1 MQISTAMDDDAK
13 QAAEHGHR
21 FFARSVEFH
30 GATRGG
36 HAEAPHRPAH
46 RTQPERQAWVF
57 AGHGSQYSG
66 MGRGFPFDD
75 AVVRPVFEAAER
87 ISGLCLRELSRHAD
101 ANRLRAPTILE
112 PLLAAFSLAYAALL
126 RARGWRPHAVAG
138 YSAGLLPALVC
149 AGVLDV
155 ESALTL
161 AVRRGALLESAA
173 ARNSGAMLAAYGLPV
188 ARLMGALQ
196 SLPEAQ
202 RIDVA
207 GWNSPT
213 HVTIAGGFGAMQ
225 AAGAALRA
233 VGAKTLDVP
242 AAGAWHSR
250 SAAGLATQFA
260 TLSADVEFHA
270 PQLPVYSSVS
280 ALREDDPRRLRRHLA
295 DQIEAP
301 VYWQAT
307 VANLCAGEG
316 VRNLVEVGCG
326 RTLAGLQGTAPRHA
340 TPAPTFS
347 NLFQQ
352 LKVNHA

>member
-1 MQISTAMDDDAK
+1 MRLSTASDKD
-13 QAAEHGHR
+13 AAEPVAHGHR
-21 FFARSVEFH
+21 FFVPAVRSD
-30 GATRGG
+30 G
-36 HAEAPHRPAH
+36 PASAASVRH
-46 RTQPERQAWVF
+46 PAQHDRHAWVF

-75 AVVRPVFEAAER
+75 AAVRPVFEAAER
-87 ISGLCLRELSRHAD
+87 ISGLQLRELSRD
-101 ANRLRAPTILE
+101 AESHHLRAPSVLE

-126 RARGWRPHAVAG
+126 RARGRRPHAVAG

-161 AVRRGALLESAA
+161 AVRRGALLETAA
-173 ARNSGAMLAAYGLPV
+173 AQGSGAMLAAYGLPV
-188 ARLMGALQ
+188 ARIVGALQ
-196 SLPEAQ
+196 RLPDAQ

-213 HVTIAGGFGAMQ
+213 HLTLAGGSGAMQ

-233 VGAKTLDVP
+233 AGARTLDVP

-250 SAAGLATQFA
+250 QAAGLARQFA
-260 TLSADVEFHA
+260 QLSADVEFRA
-270 PQLPVYSSVS
+270 PRLPVYSSVS

-295 DQIEAP
+295 EQIEAP

-326 RTLAGLQGTAPRHA
+326 RTLAGLQGTAPRH
-340 TPAPTFS
+340 PAPAPVFS

>member
-1 MQISTAMDDDAK
+1 MQISTTGKDDAK
-13 QAAEHGHR
+13 QAD
-21 FFARSVEFH
+21 
-30 GATRGG
+30 
-36 HAEAPHRPAH
+36 HAA
-46 RTQPERQAWVF
+46 QPDRHAWVF
-57 AGHGSQYSG
+57 AGHGSQYAG

-75 AVVRPVFEAAER
+75 AAVRPVFEAAER
-87 ISGLCLRELSRHAD
+87 ISGLSLRELSRHAD
-101 ANRLRAPTILE
+101 GERLRAPSVLE

-126 RARGWRPHAVAG
+126 RAAGRRPQAVAG

-161 AVRRGALLESAA
+161 AVRRGALMETAA
-173 ARNSGAMLAAYGLPV
+173 ERSSGAMLAAYGLPV
-188 ARLMGALQ
+188 ARLVGALQ
-196 SLPEAQ
+196 VLPYAQ

-213 HVTIAGGFGAMQ
+213 HLTLAGGSAAVQ
-225 AAGAALRA
+225 AASAALRA

-250 SAAGLATQFA
+250 RAAGLAGQFA
-260 TLSADVEFHA
+260 QLSADVEFRA
-270 PQLPVYSSVS
+270 PRLPVYSSVS

-316 VRNLVEVGCG
+316 VRNFVEVGCG
-326 RTLAGLQGTAPRHA
+326 RTLAGLQGTAPRQA